1 MTSGRDDHVARGTDL
16 SFEND
21 QDGERPRRSES
32 KVVRDQDARSRPSRS
47 DKKEQKPEVGL
58 ALRSIYQRTV
68 DESIPPEMLDLLG
81 KLG

>member
-1 MTSGRDDHVARGTDL
+1 M
-16 SFEND
+16 
-21 QDGERPRRSES
+21 
-32 KVVRDQDARSRPSRS
+32 VRDQDARSRQSRPE
-47 DKKEQKPEVGL
+47 KKEQKPEVGV